1 MNLDNIETIK
11 ILDKQN
17 ILGSIDTLSDQCL
30 HAWEDCKEIEVPD
43 SYRNINKIVMCGM
56 GGSGLGARVIESVYG
71 NKIKIPLI
79 RVNDYH
85 LPKFVDS
92 ETLVI
97 CSSYSGET
105 EETISNLKEAIAAG
119 AKWMAIGAGN
129 SLIKMAQEVNV
140 PYYRIDPKFNPSN
153 QPRMAIGYSIIG
165 QLALCAKAGI
175 IDLTKEDIDE
185 LIVVM
190 RNVSSKNNV
199 NIDTANN
206 EAKKLALKMKD
217 TITFFVS
224 GEHLVGAM
232 HVVNNQANENAKH
245 FTADYTI
252 PELNHHLM
260 EGMGHPTHDNAK
272 IFGFFANSSLYSD
285 RVSKRLVITEE
296 ICQKQNIEVYEY
308 KASSESSIS
317 QAFELIQFGAYVDFY
332 LSMTYD
338 LNPAPIP
345 WVDYF
350 KEKLGQPL
358 GK

>member
-1 MNLDNIETIK
+1 MDLDNIEAIK
-11 ILDKQN
+11 KLDEKN
-17 ILGSIDTLSDQCL
+17 VLSSIDTLSDQCL
-30 HAWEDCKEIEVPD
+30 HAWEDCEQIEIPE
-43 SYRNINKIVMCGM
+43 SYKNINKIVMCGM

-71 NKIKIPLI
+71 TTIKVPLT

-85 LPKFVDS
+85 LPNFVDS

-105 EETISNLKEAIAAG
+105 EETISNFNEAVEKG
-119 AKWMAIGAGN
+119 AKIMVIGAGN
-129 SLIKMAQEVNV
+129 SLIRMAMEKGF
-140 PYYRIDPKFNPSN
+140 PYYQIVPKFNPSN

-165 QLALCAKAGI
+165 QLALCVKAGI
-175 IDLTKEDIDE
+175 IDFTKEDLDK
-185 LIVVM
+185 LIFVM
-190 RNVSSKNNV
+190 KEISSKNNV
-199 NIDTANN
+199 GIDSSQN
-206 EAKKLALKMKD
+206 EAKKLAQRMKD

-224 GEHLVGAM
+224 GQHLVGAM

-260 EGMGHPTHDNAK
+260 EGMGHPSADKAK
-272 IFGFFANSSLYSD
+272 IFGFFANSNLYSE
-285 RVSKRLVITEE
+285 RISKRFAITEE
-296 ICQKQNIEVYEY
+296 VCQKQNIDVYEF
-308 KASSESSIS
+308 KVTSDSKIS
-317 QAFELIQFGAYVDFY
+317 QVFELIQFGAYADFY
-332 LSMTYD
+332 LSMQYG

-345 WVDYF
+345 WVDFF